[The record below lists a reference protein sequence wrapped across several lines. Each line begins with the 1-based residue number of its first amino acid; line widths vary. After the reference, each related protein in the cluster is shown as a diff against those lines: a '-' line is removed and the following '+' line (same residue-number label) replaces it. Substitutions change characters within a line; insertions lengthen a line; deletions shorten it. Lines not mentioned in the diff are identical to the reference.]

1 MLDEFPEAQ
10 GFADEP
16 ELLFDGVVG
25 GDFGGGGV
33 EPEEVPRVEAGEV
46 LERAQE
52 FVAADWRREVVS
64 RGGVEGRDKLHTGC
78 RDELEV
84 VGYRRVVD

>member
-1 MLDEFPEAQ
+1 VLDEFPEAQ

-33 EPEEVPRVEAGEV
+33 EPDEVP
-46 LERAQE
+46 
-52 FVAADWRREVVS
+52 
-64 RGGVEGRDKLHTGC
+64 
-78 RDELEV
+78 
-84 VGYRRVVD
+84 